1 MTEAERSMGME
12 TCIYLQR
19 CPLSACLS
27 VVDTSVLTA
36 VVTLKWRKEILMN
49 NLSEVEVSLPVS
61 SQPAD
66 HRLSPSLWTLLF
78 FYVKCLCVCHYLWP
92 TNYKAVVWRFTAAA
106 SRGGTLT
113 HSPSLTVQCNGGNYT
128 QTCTHR
134 PWDNHTLKQILTPG
148 H

>member
-1 MTEAERSMGME
+1 MMTEAERSMGME

-66 HRLSPSLWTLLF
+66 HRLSPSLWTLF
-78 FYVKCLCVCHYLWP
+78 F
-92 TNYKAVVWRFTAAA
+92 FFM
-106 SRGGTLT
+106 
-113 HSPSLTVQCNGGNYT
+113 
-128 QTCTHR
+128 
-134 PWDNHTLKQILTPG
+134 
-148 H
+148 